1 MQKLVIRSQF
11 MGVKPCEIEL
21 RRFLLLI
28 GEQASGKSTIAK
40 LIYFFQTAPD
50 AIFRNTMLA
59 AARGETFEFPRHIG
73 LILRDKFYEAFGSTY
88 HHVTDFDLTFHFNNG
103 ENVRVSRNGI
113 DRKAYADFSADLRKN
128 LTQIVRAFLQN
139 RYNRQATE
147 READIIRR
155 ENLLNQVN
163 DAFAIDNSD
172 FDYLIAGRNTAVGFP
187 EIFEGKVRFEMEKIM
202 EDEVK
207 KQSLEI
213 KRRIGNER
221 LLLNFVEWAEKTRK
235 FFKNNGGS
243 FESAIQSLEQPTKL
257 MLLAQIYSAILKGTY
272 DNDSFGEII
281 RINDRE
287 KVFLK
292 DASSGQQE
300 VLRILQ
306 GIFLAVGTPNRRE
319 FFVVEEPEAHLYP
332 LAQKEV
338 MNAFAVFLN
347 SIPEGKVIITTHSP
361 YILACVNIL
370 LFANFV
376 AGRVNG
382 QSDKILVPKEYW
394 LKSEDFSAYSL
405 GQHEAYC
412 VDIKNPKTGLIAQ
425 NYLDKISEELG
436 TQYHQL
442 YDLLTLSP
450 T

>member
-1 MQKLVIRSQF
+1 

-21 RRFLLLI
+21 HRFLLLI

-40 LIYFFQTAPD
+40 LIYFFQTSPD
-50 AIFRNTMLA
+50 AIFRNTWLA
-59 AARGETFEFPRHIG
+59 AARGEGFDFSRHIG
-73 LILRDKFYEAFGSTY
+73 WVLRDKFYEAFGSTF
-88 HHVTDFDLTFHFNNG
+88 HHATDFDLSFFFENG
-103 ENVRVSRNGI
+103 ENVRVYRNGS
-113 DRKAYADFSADLRKN
+113 DKKAYAEFSAGLERT
-128 LTQIVRAFLQN
+128 LTNAVRTFLQDQ
-139 RYNRQATE
+139 RSGRATE
-147 READIIRR
+147 REDDIIRR
-155 ENLLNQVN
+155 QEFLRTVN
-163 DAFAIDNSD
+163 AAFAVNNSD
-172 FDYLIAGRNTAVGFP
+172 FNYLIAGRNNAVGFP
-187 EIFEGKVRFEMEKIM
+187 ELFEGKVKFEMEKIV

-207 KQSLEI
+207 RQSIEK

-221 LLLNFVEWAEKTRK
+221 LLLNFVEWAEKTRN

-243 FESAIQSLEQPTKL
+243 FESVIQSLEQRPKL
-257 MLLAQIYSAILKGTY
+257 TLLARIYAKILKGTY
-272 DNDSFGEII
+272 DNDSYGEII
-281 RINDRE
+281 RVNDRE

-306 GIFLAVGTPNRRE
+306 GIFLAVGAPNRRE

-338 MNAFAVFLN
+338 INAFSVFLN
-347 SIPEGKVIITTHSP
+347 TIPQGRLIITTHSP

-370 LFANFV
+370 LFASFV

-382 QSDKILVPKEYW
+382 QSDQIAVPRDYW
-394 LKSEDFSAYSL
+394 LRAEDFSAYSL

-412 VDIKNPKTGLIAQ
+412 VDIKNPRTGLIAQ

-450 T
+450 A